1 MRNIVYSYE
10 QLQDM
15 INPIIKKYKAS
26 DAYLFGSYARKE
38 ATESSDIDL
47 IVIGGNDF
55 ERTNIFAIAEELHI
69 MSGKRVDVYE
79 ISEINEN
86 SVFYEKIM
94 KERVEIQ

>member
-1 MRNIVYSYE
+1 MGNIVYSYE

-26 DAYLFGSYARKE
+26 GAYLFGSYARKE
-38 ATESSDIDL
+38 AIPSSDIDL
-47 IVIGGNDF
+47 IVIGGSNF

-79 ISEINEN
+79 ISEINEG
-86 SVFYEKIM
+86 SSFYKRIM
-94 KERVEIQ
+94 KERIRVQ